1 MAMKSRLIARMDPAG
16 AACCSLLD
24 CASQGIGGLAIQ

>member
-16 AACCSLLD
+16 AAGSSLLD
-24 CASQGIGGLAIQ
+24 GISLGIGGLAIQ

>member
-16 AACCSLLD
+16 AAPSSLLD
-24 CASQGIGGLAIQ
+24 GISLRIGRLAIQ